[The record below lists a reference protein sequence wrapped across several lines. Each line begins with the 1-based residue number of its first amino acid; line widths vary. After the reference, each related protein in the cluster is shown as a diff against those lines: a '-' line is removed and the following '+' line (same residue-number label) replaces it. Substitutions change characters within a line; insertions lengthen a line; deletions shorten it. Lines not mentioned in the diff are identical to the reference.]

1 MFLSNGSMIRRPRF
15 PPLAPA
21 GDCSPVSRVPSRR
34 SDFLPPIP
42 PALRCLRLAVPR
54 EHSFRFAPDTHR
66 VLRCAGLELV
76 TRYLQPGFLP
86 RRRQDLPSS
95 WGTPIVRLR
104 MFFDADRTAC
114 TRPVRSSNMAPAG
127 RTTKAP
133 AKGLSTLNSMAFGLA
148 VYASQHG
155 LPRHHARLASGRWS
169 DATGRASHPQ
179 GSVERF
185 QFCFLTSHPP
195 FPSFAWRNRP
205 PPKRPNAAYL
215 GRVERRRAVDRQKSA
230 RPPTRGVAESGPPT
244 LRLWQLWCTRLVS
257 FGLPAAPS
265 AGTDYSPFHA
275 FGGLSASSSRQ
286 NAPFE

>member
-1 MFLSNGSMIRRPRF
+1 MIRR
-15 PPLAPA
+15 LASLHWLQPGTVHQFHGYHQDA
-21 GDCSPVSRVPSRR
+21 LTSCRPSRR
-34 SDFLPPIP
+34 PSLPSIGGTTG
-42 PALRCLRLAVPR
+42 ALV
-54 EHSFRFAPDTHR
+54 SFRSRHHR

-205 PPKRPNAAYL
+205 DRSNA
-215 GRVERRRAVDRQKSA
+215 
-230 RPPTRGVAESGPPT
+230 
-244 LRLWQLWCTRLVS
+244 
-257 FGLPAAPS
+257 
-265 AGTDYSPFHA
+265 
-275 FGGLSASSSRQ
+275 
-286 NAPFE
+286 